1 MKKPIAILTEIIKQ
15 NNIDLSFNIIEIGAV
30 QLTDAQEPFYELL
43 NYFPSSQIIGF
54 ELEKAVCANMNAN
67 AKKGV
72 KYYPYALGKANEK
85 RKLYITQNPMC
96 SSLYKPN
103 EELIKLYNRFEVAYL
118 KEETA
123 AYLRNI
129 GVQHLLIDQPSIDKE
144 FDQGKLLAHKAFWN
158 YPNEIDQKRTITEL
172 IGIPDKVK
180 DGKYLL
186 NISLAN
192 IENDASPSRPIIYEI
207 F

>member
-1 MKKPIAILTEIIKQ
+1 MIFNVDSHCLLLFHCFLRNLTLHLFCLQ
-15 NNIDLSFNIIEIGAV
+15 
-30 QLTDAQEPFYELL
+30 
-43 NYFPSSQIIGF
+43 
-54 ELEKAVCANMNAN
+54 
-67 AKKGV
+67 
-72 KYYPYALGKANEK
+72 
-85 RKLYITQNPMC
+85 TQYVTLFTNWP
-96 SSLYKPN
+96 
-103 EELIKLYNRFEVAYL
+103 YL

-123 AYLRNI
+123 AYLRNF

-192 IENDASPSRPIIYEI
+192 IENDASPSRTIIYEI